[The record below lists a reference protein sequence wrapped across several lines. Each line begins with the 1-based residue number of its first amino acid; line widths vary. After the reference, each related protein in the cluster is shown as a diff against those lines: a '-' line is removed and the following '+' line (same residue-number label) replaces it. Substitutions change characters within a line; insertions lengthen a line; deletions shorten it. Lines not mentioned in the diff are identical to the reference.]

1 MKTNFFN
8 SLFWKLSAAFSIIL
22 ILLSGIFVYV
32 AVFSAEMYFQETRQK
47 LDTDIASHIAGEN
60 QCFIDGHVNTDV
72 LKNVFHDVMVINPSI
87 EVYLLDTGGNIL
99 SYYAPDKTVKVDKV
113 PLEPIEDFINADDER
128 FLMGLDP
135 KNPETEK
142 AFSAASVIED
152 GKLMGY
158 IYVILGS
165 EEYDNASQLLLG
177 SYILRLGLRSI
188 SISLAAALVLS
199 FIIVGFTTRNFRKI
213 TAVIRNFKNGD
224 LTTRVNI
231 KSKSELGEFAESF
244 NEMADTIVQNIDEIK
259 KMDSLRRELIA
270 NVSHDLRT
278 PISIIHGYLET
289 ALIKADSLSGEEKS
303 KYLETALDNTK
314 RLQSLV
320 EELFELSKLESK
332 QISPKLENF
341 ALAELIQDI
350 QQKNA
355 LEIKSKEIELTIDT
369 PHQQSMINADIAMM
383 EKVFQNLLDNSLK
396 FTPAGGQINI
406 KLINNDKSIL
416 VKFSDTGC
424 GIDKDDL
431 PHIFERYHK
440 SKRVVSNQKGTGLGL
455 AIVKKI
461 LELHGINISV
471 ESEKDK
477 GTTFY
482 FEIPKTS

>member
-8 SLFWKLSAAFSIIL
+8 TLFWKLSAAFSVIL
-22 ILLSGIFVYV
+22 ILLSAIFIYIS
-32 AVFSAEMYFQETRQK
+32 VFSAEMYFQETRQK
-47 LDTDIASHIAGEN
+47 LDTEIASHIAEEN
-60 QCFIDGHVNTDV
+60 QCFIDGEVNTEV
-72 LKNVFHDVMVINPSI
+72 LKSVFHDVMVINPSI
-87 EVYLLDTGGNIL
+87 EVYLLDTKGNIL
-99 SYYAPDKTVKVDKV
+99 SYYAPDKTVEVERV
-113 PLEPIEDFINADDER
+113 PLEPIERFINSTEET

-135 KNPETEK
+135 KNPQTEK
-142 AFSAASVIED
+142 VFSAASVIED

-158 IYVILGS
+158 IYVILGG
-165 EEYDNASQLLLG
+165 EEYENASQLLLG

-188 SISLAAALVLS
+188 TISLAAALVLS

-213 TAVIRNFKNGD
+213 TSVIRNFKNGD

-244 NEMADTIVQNIDEIK
+244 NEMADTIVHNIDEIK
-259 KMDSLRRELIA
+259 KMDLLRRELIA

-278 PISIIHGYLET
+278 PISIIQGYLET
-289 ALIKADSLSGEEKS
+289 VLIKSDTLSNEEKI
-303 KYLETALDNTK
+303 KYLETTLDNTK
-314 RLQSLV
+314 RLQVLV

-332 QISPKLENF
+332 QITPNF
-341 ALAELIQDI
+341 EMFSLAELLQDI
-350 QQKNA
+350 QQKNS
-355 LEIKSKEIELTIDT
+355 LVIKSKEIDFKIDAT
-369 PHQQSMINADIAMM
+369 QNLPMINADIAMM

-396 FTPAGGQINI
+396 FTSAGGEINI
-406 KLINNDKSIL
+406 KLINNINSIL
-416 VKFSDTGC
+416 IKFSDTGC
-424 GIDKDDL
+424 GIEKEEL

-461 LELHGINISV
+461 LELHEINISV

-482 FEIPKTS
+482 FEIRKV

>member
-8 SLFWKLSAAFSIIL
+8 SLFWKLSAAFAIIL
-22 ILLSGIFVYV
+22 FMLSGIFVYI

-47 LDTDIASHIAGEN
+47 LDTAIASHIAEEN
-60 QCFIDGHVNTDV
+60 ECFIDDKVNTDV

-87 EVYLLDTGGNIL
+87 EVYLLDTQGNIL
-99 SYYAPDKTVKVDKV
+99 SYYAPDKTVKVNKV
-113 PLEPIEDFINADDER
+113 PLEPIEAFINADDEK

-135 KNPETEK
+135 KNPQNEK

-188 SISLAAALVLS
+188 SFSLAAALLLS
-199 FIIVGFTTRNFRKI
+199 FIIVGLTTRNFRKI
-213 TAVIRNFKNGD
+213 TGVIRNFKNGD

-244 NEMADTIVQNIDEIK
+244 NEMADTIVHNIEEIK
-259 KMDSLRRELIA
+259 KIDFLRRELIA

-278 PISIIHGYLET
+278 PISIIQGYLET
-289 ALIKADSLSGEEKS
+289 VLIKSETLSEEEKN
-303 KYLETALDNTK
+303 KYLETTLDNTK
-314 RLQSLV
+314 RLQALV

-332 QISPKLENF
+332 QITPKLEVF
-341 ALAELIQDI
+341 ALAELLQDI

-355 LEIKSKEIELTIDT
+355 LEVKSKQINLKIDT
-369 PHQQSMINADIAMM
+369 PQNQPMINADIAMM

-396 FTPAGGQINI
+396 FTPADGEINI
-406 KLINNDKSIL
+406 KLIDNDNSIL
-416 VKFSDTGC
+416 VKFADTGC
-424 GIDKDDL
+424 GIEKEDL

-482 FEIPKTS
+482 FEIPKS